1 MQPKVPV
8 FTKKETATLAQRIE
22 VMDWFHANGK
32 NQRKTVKHFSTIYPN
47 IKLTQP
53 RVSDWLKDE
62 ERWRVEFS
70 KYSGS
75 ASTMKRAWQTEHPEI
90 TEMMEIW
97 VTQALNHGVK
107 LTGELL

>member
-53 RVSDWLKDE
+53 RVSDWLKG
-62 ERWRVEFS
+62 RRTMACRVLEVLRLCIDNETCL
-70 KYSGS
+70 
-75 ASTMKRAWQTEHPEI
+75 AD
-90 TEMMEIW
+90 
-97 VTQALNHGVK
+97 
-107 LTGELL
+107 